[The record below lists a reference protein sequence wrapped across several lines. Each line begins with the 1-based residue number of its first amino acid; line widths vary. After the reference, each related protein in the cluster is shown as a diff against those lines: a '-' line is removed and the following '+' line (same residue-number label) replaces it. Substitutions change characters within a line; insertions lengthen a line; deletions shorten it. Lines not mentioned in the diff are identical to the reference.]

1 MIFDPI
7 LDFFRGKA
15 VTIRPMDGA
24 LKPNT
29 ALEEANLVSQVPA
42 PDNLVVDEEAMLF
55 SSGKRLF
62 SVPAESEVRASELAR
77 FEVPITALAVS
88 PGGHMAIG
96 LDDGQVLIWDGLGE
110 KRSVKL
116 PASFSCPTAL
126 AFADETTLV
135 IAQGSS
141 RNKPSNWALDL
152 MQKNA
157 SGAVW
162 RVTLDP
168 AGNDTATCLAQG
180 LAFPYGLLLRDGGAE
195 IIVSESW
202 RHRLLRIGSGGSGS
216 AVPQAVLSKLPGY
229 PARLAPAADGGAW
242 LTLFAPRN
250 RLIEFVLQEDAY
262 RRDMLAEVPPQFWIA
277 PALSSGTSFL
287 EPLQC
292 GGVKTMGVHKPWSP
306 SRSYGL
312 VVRLDQTLQPI
323 ASFHS
328 RSNGQR
334 HGVTSAV
341 EFAGVLVVA
350 AKGGNALLAL
360 PDAAYLGLDKTMR
373 AAAMAGK
380 AGDRQ

>member
-15 VTIRPMDGA
+15 VTIPPMDGA

-29 ALEEANLVSQVPA
+29 ALEEANVISEVPL

-55 SSGKRLF
+55 SSDKRLF

-77 FEVPITALAVS
+77 FEVPVTALAVS

-110 KRSVKL
+110 KRPLKL
-116 PASFSCPTAL
+116 PDSFCCPTAL
-126 AFADETTLV
+126 AFADEGTLF

-141 RNKPSNWALDL
+141 RHKPSDWALDL

-162 RVTLDP
+162 RVALDNEG
-168 AGNDTATCLAQG
+168 GNDTATRLAG
-180 LAFPYGLLLRDGGAE
+180 DLAFPYGLLLRDTGE
-195 IIVSESW
+195 IIISESW
-202 RHRLLRIGSGGSGS
+202 WHRLLGLKNGALR
-216 AVPQAVLSKLPGY
+216 PVLAKLPGY
-229 PARLAPAADGGAW
+229 PARLTPAGDGGAW

-262 RRDMLAEVPPQFWIA
+262 RRDMLAAVPREFWIA
-277 PALSSGTSFL
+277 PSLSSGASFL

-312 VVRLDQTLQPI
+312 VVRLDRNLQPI

-328 RSNGQR
+328 RANGSR
-334 HGVTSAV
+334 HGVTSVV

-360 PDAAYLGLDKTMR
+360 PDVAYLGLDKAG
-373 AAAMAGK
+373 AAARAGQ
-380 AGDRQ
+380 AGERQ

>member
-15 VTIRPMDGA
+15 VTIPPMDGA

-29 ALEEANLVSQVPA
+29 ALEDANLVSEVPM

-55 SSGKRLF
+55 SSGPRLF
-62 SVPAESEVRASELAR
+62 SVPAEDEVRASELAR

-88 PGGHMAIG
+88 PNGHMAIG
-96 LDDGQVLIWDGLGE
+96 LDDGQVLVWDGLTE
-110 KRSVKL
+110 KRVLNL
-116 PASFSCPTAL
+116 PRQFSCPTAL
-126 AFADETTLV
+126 VFADEGTLL

-141 RNKPSNWALDL
+141 RNKPSDWALDL

-157 SGAVW
+157 TGAVW
-162 RVTLDP
+162 RVAIDNLT
-168 AGNDTATCLAQG
+168 GNDTATCLAQN
-180 LAFPYGLLLRDGGAE
+180 LAFPYGLLVREGE
-195 IIVSESW
+195 VIVSESW
-202 RHRLLRIGSGGSGS
+202 RHRLLRLGNG
-216 AVPQAVLSKLPGY
+216 APQPVLTKLPGY

-262 RRDMLAEVPPQFWIA
+262 RRDMLAEVPRDFWIA
-277 PALSSGTSFL
+277 PALSSNISFL

-312 VVRLDQTLQPI
+312 VVRLDRNLQPV

-328 RSNGQR
+328 RANGRR
-334 HGVTSAV
+334 HGITSAV
-341 EFAGVLVVA
+341 EFAGVLVMA

-360 PDAAYLGLDKTMR
+360 PEVAYLGMDNR
-373 AAAMAGK
+373 AAQG
-380 AGDRQ
+380 GGR

>member
-15 VTIRPMDGA
+15 VTIPPMDGA

-29 ALEEANLVSQVPA
+29 ALEEANLVSEVPM

-96 LDDGQVLIWDGLGE
+96 LDDGRVLVWDGLGE
-110 KRSVKL
+110 KRAVRL
-116 PASFSCPTAL
+116 PAEFSCPTSL
-126 AFADETTLV
+126 AFADEATLV

-141 RNKPSNWALDL
+141 RNKPSDWALDL

-157 SGAVW
+157 GGAVW
-162 RVTLDP
+162 RVALDD
-168 AGNDTATCLAQG
+168 AGGNDTAVRLAG
-180 LAFPYGLLLRDGGAE
+180 DLAFPYGLLLRENGDV
-195 IIVSESW
+195 IVSESW
-202 RHRLLRIGSGGSGS
+202 RHRLLRIGNG
-216 AVPQAVLSKLPGY
+216 VPRPMLSKLPGY
-229 PARLAPAADGGAW
+229 PARLTPASDGGAW

-262 RRDMLAEVPPQFWIA
+262 RRDMLAEVPREFWIA
-277 PALSSGTSFL
+277 PSLSSGASFL

-312 VVRLDQTLQPI
+312 VVRLDKNLQPI

-328 RSNGQR
+328 RSNGRR
-334 HGVTSAV
+334 HGVTSVV

-360 PDAAYLGLDKTMR
+360 PDVAYLGLDKAAR
-373 AAAMAGK
+373 AAAVAGK
-380 AGDRQ
+380 AGERQ

>member
-15 VTIRPMDGA
+15 VTIPPMDGA
-24 LKPNT
+24 LKPNV
-29 ALEEANLVSQVPA
+29 ALEEANLVSEVPM
-42 PDNLVVDEEAMLF
+42 PDNLIVDEEAMLF

-77 FEVPITALAVS
+77 FETPITALAVS

-96 LDDGQVLIWDGLGE
+96 LDDGQVLVWDGLGE
-110 KRSVKL
+110 KRLVKL
-116 PASFSCPTAL
+116 PSQFSCPTAIS
-126 AFADETTLV
+126 FADENTLV

-141 RNKPSNWALDL
+141 RNKPSDWALDL

-162 RVTLDP
+162 RVTLDD
-168 AGNDTATCLAQG
+168 AGGNDTAACLASG
-180 LAFPYGLLLRDGGAE
+180 LAFPYGLLLREGGE

-202 RHRLLRIGSGGSGS
+202 RHRLLRLGGAETGNG
-216 AVPQAVLSKLPGY
+216 AAQPILSKLPGY
-229 PARLAPAADGGAW
+229 PARLTPAGDGGAW

-262 RRDMLAEVPPQFWIA
+262 RRDMLAEVPRDFWIA

-312 VVRLDQTLQPI
+312 VVRLDGNLQPI

-328 RSNGQR
+328 RSNGRR
-334 HGVTSAV
+334 HGVTSVV

-360 PDAAYLGLDKTMR
+360 PDVAYLGLDKAAR
-373 AAAMAGK
+373 AVAVAGK
-380 AGDRQ
+380 AGERQ

>member
-15 VTIRPMDGA
+15 VTIPPMDGA

-29 ALEEANLVSQVPA
+29 ALEEANLVSEVPM

-55 SSGKRLF
+55 SSSNRLF
-62 SVPAESEVRASELAR
+62 SVPAESEVRASQLAR

-96 LDDGQVLIWDGLGE
+96 LDDGQVLVWDGLGE

-116 PASFSCPTAL
+116 PADFSCPTAL
-126 AFADETTLV
+126 AFADEATLV

-141 RNKPSNWALDL
+141 RNKPSDWALDL

-162 RVTLDP
+162 RVTLDNDG
-168 AGNDTATCLAQG
+168 GNDTATRLANG
-180 LAFPYGLLLRDGGAE
+180 LAFPYGLLLRENGE
-195 IIVSESW
+195 IIISESW
-202 RHRLLRIGSGGSGS
+202 RHRLLRLKDGGVQPIL
-216 AVPQAVLSKLPGY
+216 AKLPGY
-229 PARLAPAADGGAW
+229 PARLTPAGDGGAW

-250 RLIEFVLQEDAY
+250 RMIEFVLQEDGY
-262 RRDMLAEVPPQFWIA
+262 RRDMLAEVPREFWIA
-277 PALSSGTSFL
+277 PALSSGSSFL

-312 VVRLDQTLQPI
+312 VVRLDKNLQPI

-328 RSNGQR
+328 RANGCR
-334 HGVTSAV
+334 HGVTSVV

-360 PDAAYLGLDKTMR
+360 PDVAYLGLDKAAR
-373 AAAMAGK
+373 AAAFAGK
-380 AGDRQ
+380 AGERQ